1 MAILTTNIGRVMIIP
16 KGTYSPSVT
25 YEILDLVESNGSS
38 YVSKVGENIGNPLN
52 DSGYWQ
58 IVTNVQPA
66 IASASLATTQANTA
80 RDGANSAAQ
89 SATNLVNS
97 YAAELAAKELKANK
111 QNSLTADGTGTKFP
125 TVDAVNAGLVEK
137 TAVKQTTG
145 TSQTD
150 VMSQKAKS

>member
-16 KGTYSPSVT
+16 KGTYSSSVT

-52 DSGYWQ
+52 DSRYWQ

-66 IASASLATTQANTA
+66 IASASLATTQANEA

-97 YAAELAAKELKANK
+97 YATDLAAKELKANK
-111 QNSLTADGTGTKFP
+111 QNNLTAEFQFLMVQLKEM
-125 TVDAVNAGLVEK
+125 AN
-137 TAVKQTTG
+137 
-145 TSQTD
+145 
-150 VMSQKAKS
+150 